1 MIKNKYKMIC
11 KDFISKSK
19 VYNYYNDLVKVKD
32 LKIKSIIIDEESY
45 RDQIIYFLGMFL
57 KYQYGES
64 RLYYCELFEKIE
76 GYDGRKY
83 FVVNDSVLN

>member
-1 MIKNKYKMIC
+1 MIC
-11 KDFISKSK
+11 KDFISKNK

-32 LKIKSIIIDEESY
+32 LKTKSIVIDEESY
-45 RDQIIYFLGMFL
+45 KDQIIYFLGMFL
-57 KYQYGES
+57 KYQYGDS
-64 RLYYCELFEKIE
+64 RLYYLELFEKIE